1 MTILTSKQQKF
12 QEEVITFLH
21 FEERIRK
28 EGRDKIS
35 KRGKGNK
42 KGVENKIFK
51 KTSGTYLGDHCGPQ
65 WQSPTEKEI
74 WCATKHFL
82 KCCTTEE

>member
-28 EGRDKIS
+28 EGREKIS
-35 KRGKGNK
+35 KRGRGNK

-51 KTSGTYLGDHCGPQ
+51 KTWEDLSRRALWASVVIPN
-65 WQSPTEKEI
+65 
-74 WCATKHFL
+74 
-82 KCCTTEE
+82 